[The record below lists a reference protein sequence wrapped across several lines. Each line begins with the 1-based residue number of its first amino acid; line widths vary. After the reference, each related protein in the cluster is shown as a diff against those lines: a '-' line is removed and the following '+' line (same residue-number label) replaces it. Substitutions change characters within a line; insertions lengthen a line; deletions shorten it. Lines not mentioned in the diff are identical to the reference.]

1 METAYK
7 LTADSDHLAAIRK
20 TLEENLAK
28 AGLKEKPAQEL
39 ILAVNEALANVIR
52 HSYAGKGGEI
62 ELYVRNHPDRIEILI
77 REFGKSFDPDKVP
90 QPQIPP
96 SKPGGLGVF
105 MIRKLTDACC
115 YTSTDG
121 VNELLL
127 TKLKS

>member
-1 METAYK
+1 METVFR
-7 LTADSDHLAAIRK
+7 LSADSDHLASVRK
-20 TLEENLAK
+20 SLEENLTR

-62 ELYVRNHPDRIEILI
+62 ELYVRNHPDRVEILI

-90 QPQIPP
+90 LPQIPP
-96 SKPGGLGVF
+96 SKPGGLGIF
-105 MIRKLTDACC
+105 MIRKLTDNCC
-115 YTSTDG
+115 YTSING